1 MPWEVRMFGSKVVAI
16 IQARMSSTRL
26 PGKALMNLAGK
37 NSLTHI
43 IDRVKASGAVDEICV
58 ATTTNRKDLRIK
70 DYCHEILK
78 VNVYQG
84 SEEDVL
90 GRVHKAAEKMD
101 AKIIVDITADCPM
114 IDIEHLKV
122 LVREVKNNGA
132 LYASNVITR
141 TFPDGYDIQ
150 VYTFK
155 LLSVLNKIVVRDTH
169 RCHVGWNAIE
179 YITQLTDCLGCSK
192 GNLRYSS
199 LPAREKLCHPEW
211 GLTLDTE
218 KDFELLSRIFTHFR
232 EKYRPL
238 KEDWNLFSC
247 EEVVDYL
254 NKNKRLLAINKNIT
268 RKIPGQG

>member
-1 MPWEVRMFGSKVVAI
+1 MFSSKVVAI
-16 IQARMSSTRL
+16 IQARMASTRL
-26 PGKALMNLAGK
+26 PGKVLMNLAGK
-37 NSLTHI
+37 NSITHI
-43 IDRVKASGAVDEICV
+43 VDRLKASGVIDDICI
-58 ATTTNRKDLRIK
+58 ATTINRKDLRIK

-84 SEEDVL
+84 SEDDVL
-90 GRVHKAAEKMD
+90 GRVYKAAEKMN

-122 LVREVKNNGA
+122 LVREVKSNGS
-132 LYASNVITR
+132 LYASNVIQR

-155 LLSVLNKIVVRDTH
+155 LLSILNKIVVRESH

-179 YITQLTDCLGCSK
+179 YIDQLTECLGCSK
-192 GNLRYSS
+192 GNLKYSS
-199 LPAREKLCHPEW
+199 LPAKDKLNHPDW

-218 KDFELLSRIFTHFR
+218 KDFELLSRIFIHFR
-232 EKYRPL
+232 EKNRPYV
-238 KEDWNLFSC
+238 KNWNLFSC
-247 EEVVDYL
+247 EDVVDYL
-254 NKNKRLLAINKNIT
+254 NKNKRLLKINSDIV